1 MQVCLNLLIYIYLSE
16 VDIHKVCHLSK
27 VWLMMNILSYKML
40 TNQKYFCLDLNLLKS
55 SLSYNF
61 SDYHEEDINS

>member
-1 MQVCLNLLIYIYLSE
+1 
-16 VDIHKVCHLSK
+16 
-27 VWLMMNILSYKML
+27 MMNILSYKML

-61 SDYHEEDINS
+61 SDYHEEDINSWLK